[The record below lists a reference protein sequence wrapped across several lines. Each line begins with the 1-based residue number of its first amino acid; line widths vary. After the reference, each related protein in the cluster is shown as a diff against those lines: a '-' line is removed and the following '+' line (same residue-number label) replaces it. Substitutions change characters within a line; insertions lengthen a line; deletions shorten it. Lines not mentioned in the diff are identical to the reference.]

1 MNNHEN
7 FLIIAEYQS
16 SIAVCDSY
24 VILLLQCGL
33 SASEMADRIQKVN
46 YYIIQKNE
54 LIIKS

>member
-33 SASEMADRIQKVN
+33 SASEMADRIQEVN
-46 YYIIQKNE
+46 YYIIKKMN
-54 LIIKS
+54 